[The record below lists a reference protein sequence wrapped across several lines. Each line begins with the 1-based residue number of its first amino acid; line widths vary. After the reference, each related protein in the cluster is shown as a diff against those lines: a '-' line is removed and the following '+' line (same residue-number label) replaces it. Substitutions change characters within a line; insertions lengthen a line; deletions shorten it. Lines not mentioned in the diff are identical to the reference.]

1 VKRFYNVNF
10 KNQEPFHISTEQEI
24 EVNSYQVQESE
35 VINSPPAQV
44 YAIISD
50 YHEGHPAILPSRY
63 FTEMAVTAG
72 GRGEGPVT
80 TVAMNVFSAKIL
92 YELNVTEPEPGRV
105 LVE

>member
-1 VKRFYNVNF
+1 M
-10 KNQEPFHISTEQEI
+10 
-24 EVNSYQVQESE
+24 NSYQVQESE

>member
-10 KNQEPFHISTEQEI
+10 KNQEPFHTSTEQEI
-24 EVNSYQVQESE
+24 ESE